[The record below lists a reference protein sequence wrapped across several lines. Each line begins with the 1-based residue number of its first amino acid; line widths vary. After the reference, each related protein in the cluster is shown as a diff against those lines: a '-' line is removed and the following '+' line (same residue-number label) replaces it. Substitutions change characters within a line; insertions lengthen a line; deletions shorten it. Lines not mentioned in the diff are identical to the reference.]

1 MSEQGYPAPRA
12 AWGMVALLTVAYLF
26 SYIDRTVLGLLV
38 EPIKA
43 DFALSDAQIGLLLGP
58 AFAIFYATMGLPLG
72 WLVDRKSRTR
82 LIAAGVVIWSLA
94 TAASG
99 LARSFTQL
107 FLVRM
112 TVGVGEA
119 VLSPA
124 AFSIIGDSFPPER
137 RARPIAAYSMAITLS
152 NTAGQFTTPIMVVT
166 PGATYS
172 VPFNLVRGTYLDAAG
187 ATVSAVTPVSI
198 DTYNFTFTVPTGTNV
213 LYVQLQGDKG

>member
-12 AWGMVALLTVAYLF
+12 AWGMVALLTLAYLF

-38 EPIKA
+38 QPIKA

-58 AFAIFYATMGLPLG
+58 AFAVFYATMGLPLG

-137 RARPIAAYSMAITLS
+137 RARPIAAYSMAITLGS
-152 NTAGQFTTPIMVVT
+152 GPYLRVTKRGLRMKLEDNPAEPALLQNEPGIGYRMV
-166 PGATYS
+166 AED
-172 VPFNLVRGTYLDAAG
+172 L
-187 ATVSAVTPVSI
+187 
-198 DTYNFTFTVPTGTNV
+198 
-213 LYVQLQGDKG
+213 